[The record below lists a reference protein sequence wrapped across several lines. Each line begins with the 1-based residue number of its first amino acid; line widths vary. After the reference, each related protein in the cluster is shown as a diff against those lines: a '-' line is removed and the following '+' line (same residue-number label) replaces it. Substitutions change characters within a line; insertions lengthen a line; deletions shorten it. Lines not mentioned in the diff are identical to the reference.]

1 MANKACTL
9 DKYTIKISDH
19 FPYAFCLVR
28 VDLDEQNKPCNWTL
42 LHCNDA
48 LAKLEGMPKEDLIG
62 MHFYEVFPEESKKW
76 LQPCYESAYNDKANS
91 FEVISDEIGRY
102 LRIETFPT
110 NEAGVCVCVLR
121 DIKKEVAEKLKQ
133 REELAETV
141 KELEKQRLLNEQI
154 QSYAAAMGVIYPLAI
169 SLDYLKNE
177 YTMLEYEHFYN
188 KTAAYSGTIDDL
200 VNVGAS
206 TIPDKAIAEKFK
218 DLFDRE
224 KSIAAFKRGE
234 KELTLQ
240 HPQYDDNGGIH
251 WIETKIFCLTC
262 SEDEIKGI
270 SIAKSIDEQKEIEN
284 AYKRLSERDTI
295 LSSLTLNYDEVYL
308 CDLDANSL
316 YVFKSQYKPVG
327 EISLTY
333 SQIEKEFINEI
344 SLEGSPDLLPL
355 LHRDNLK
362 EYLKTNRELS
372 VRYQMNPDK
381 YGRKFDE
388 ARFVRIDSD
397 SGFKIVIG
405 THSID
410 NIIKEQEEQK
420 NLLKKAKEEAENANM
435 AKTEFLQ
442 RMSHDI
448 RTPLNGIH
456 GLLDI
461 ADKHPEDLE
470 TLKKCRQRIRESSDL
485 LMGLINEVLDMSKLE
500 SGKIILE
507 NVPFNLKD
515 LSAEIYNVVLRLAEE
530 RDIEIVQKDCHLEHI
545 NVVGSPIHV
554 KRIFLN
560 ILSNAIKYNKD
571 HGKIYITCKEIDCT
585 DGISTIEFQCE
596 DTGIGMSEEFQE
608 HLFDP
613 FTQEVE
619 AVRTKYN
626 GTGLGMSITKSIVDL
641 MGGTI
646 TFTSTQ
652 NIGTTFKIIFPLE
665 IDTNA
670 ESHAEPEVALPPNPL
685 SGVSILLA
693 EDNELNREIA
703 CFLLNEEGADI
714 VQARDGKE
722 AVDTFKQSSPGFFDV
737 ILMDIMMPIMDGYEA
752 TRTIRALDR
761 SDASTIPIIAMTAN
775 AFAEDKIASRKAG
788 MNSHL
793 SKPLDSKLMI
803 STIYD
808 LTDKNNKP

>member
-1 MANKACTL
+1 
-9 DKYTIKISDH
+9 
-19 FPYAFCLVR
+19 
-28 VDLDEQNKPCNWTL
+28 
-42 LHCNDA
+42 
-48 LAKLEGMPKEDLIG
+48 
-62 MHFYEVFPEESKKW
+62 
-76 LQPCYESAYNDKANS
+76 
-91 FEVISDEIGRY
+91 
-102 LRIETFPT
+102 
-110 NEAGVCVCVLR
+110 
-121 DIKKEVAEKLKQ
+121 
-133 REELAETV
+133 
-141 KELEKQRLLNEQI
+141 
-154 QSYAAAMGVIYPLAI
+154 
-169 SLDYLKNE
+169 
-177 YTMLEYEHFYN
+177 
-188 KTAAYSGTIDDL
+188 
-200 VNVGAS
+200 
-206 TIPDKAIAEKFK
+206 
-218 DLFDRE
+218 
-224 KSIAAFKRGE
+224 
-234 KELTLQ
+234 
-240 HPQYDDNGGIH
+240 
-251 WIETKIFCLTC
+251 
-262 SEDEIKGI
+262 
-270 SIAKSIDEQKEIEN
+270 
-284 AYKRLSERDTI
+284 
-295 LSSLTLNYDEVYL
+295 
-308 CDLDANSL
+308 
-316 YVFKSQYKPVG
+316 
-327 EISLTY
+327 
-333 SQIEKEFINEI
+333 
-344 SLEGSPDLLPL
+344 
-355 LHRDNLK
+355 
-362 EYLKTNRELS
+362 
-372 VRYQMNPDK
+372 
-381 YGRKFDE
+381 
-388 ARFVRIDSD
+388 
-397 SGFKIVIG
+397 
-405 THSID
+405 
-410 NIIKEQEEQK
+410 
-420 NLLKKAKEEAENANM
+420 M

-485 LMGLINEVLDMSKLE
+485 LMDLINEVLDMSKLE

-515 LSAEIYNVVLRLAEE
+515 LSAEIYNVVFRLAEE
-530 RDIEIVQKDCHLEHI
+530 RDIEIIQKDCHLEHV

-619 AVRTKYN
+619 EARTKYN

-652 NIGTTFKIIFPLE
+652 NVGTTFKIVFPLE
-665 IDTNA
+665 IDTST
-670 ESHAEPEVALPPNPL
+670 ERHAEPEVELPPNPL

-722 AVDTFKQSSPGFFDV
+722 AVDTFKQSAPGFFDV

-752 TRTIRALDR
+752 TRTIRSLDR
-761 SDASTIPIIAMTAN
+761 ADASTIPIIAMTAN
-775 AFAEDKIASRKAG
+775 AFAEDKIASREAG

-808 LTDKNNKP
+808 LTDKNNDA